1 MANKISVIIDV
12 AVDKGVTSLKKFR
25 TAIGEVDTASG
36 KMRAGFGVAK
46 ELITANAAEI
56 AMAAGSALVAFG
68 VKSVQAFQDTA
79 LAAGKFSDATGLA
92 VDDASR
98 FIEVAGDIGIEAGTV
113 ETALGKMNK
122 TLGGSPEL
130 FAELGVEIA
139 KTSTG
144 ATDVNG
150 TFLNV
155 VDRLNAIA
163 DPAER
168 ARVASQL
175 LGKGWQG
182 MAELIGQGSTALK
195 ASLAGVADAQ
205 VIDEEEQKKAE
216 KLRDSMDE
224 LKDRVERFSL
234 TLGESLVPALVEAAD
249 DVIWLTDKVGD
260 FNSAVEDATGND
272 LGGWADKLTSPV
284 NVATSAMDWF
294 TDAIGSNVSATD
306 GISYAWDYFTGNLED
321 GTTAIEY
328 GTKAADEMARIYGER
343 LTPRTNDVADA
354 TANAT
359 QKFQDAKTGFEAYYD
374 ALANEQAFSDLASSL
389 GEMQARLEDSSVS
402 AAEQAADLNAAKRAV
417 IDYADEVGGIP
428 TSTIT
433 KILTILDQGD
443 YRQAAEALARL
454 AAPRT
459 AQLNIQAAL
468 SIGGQRTGADL
479 RNAMEGRTA
488 GEAAGKA
495 AADAFTTGFNKGSK
509 SSSTG
514 GNTPRTPQEIMADWD
529 RVFASLYK
537 MGEWDLARYRA
548 TLQQRLGAYAKY
560 SDDYMRVWSELR
572 SLDEQEQARK
582 DAAAQAEQDRID
594 NAHTL
599 GELSDAEYI
608 ASLQNR
614 MAAYDRYSNEYVAIW
629 KTIQGLRQKEFDQQ
643 EAAAKAEQARLD
655 EAERAQQRLLDAE
668 QNRMSASRGN
678 ALGILTINVTNT
690 AADPQSVVR
699 AIEQARRLYGS
710 RWLAG

>member
-1 MANKISVIIDV
+1 MKAAGNVAFDSV
-12 AVDKGVTSLKKFR
+12 K
-25 TAIGEVDTASG
+25 
-36 KMRAGFGVAK
+36 
-46 ELITANAAEI
+46 ANAAQF
-56 AMAAGSALVAFG
+56 ALAAGSALVAFG

-79 LAAGKFSDATGLA
+79 LAAGQFSDATGLA
-92 VDDASR
+92 VDEASR
-98 FIEVAGDIGIEAGTV
+98 LIEVASDIGIEAGTV

-130 FAELGVEIA
+130 FTKLGVEIA

-155 VDRLNAIA
+155 VDRLNAIK

-175 LGKGWQG
+175 LGKGWQD

-195 ASLAGVADAQ
+195 ASLAGVGDAQ
-205 VIDEEEQKKAE
+205 VIDEGEEKKARE
-216 KLRDSMDE
+216 FRDRMDE
-224 LKDRVERFSL
+224 VKDRLHAISL
-234 TLGESLVPALVEAAD
+234 ELGESLVPALTQMAE
-249 DVIWLTDKVGD
+249 
-260 FNSAVEDATGND
+260 SAVPAAQAVAKVADAWMKFGN
-272 LGGWADKLTSPV
+272 AVKNT
-284 NVATSAMDWF
+284 AE
-294 TDAIGSNVSATD
+294 VSAEMYLQNGLTVDQLKEMGYSADEVSDALVKLGLSTVETTD
-306 GISYAWDYFTGNLED
+306 VT
-321 GTTAIEY
+321 
-328 GTKAADEMARIYGER
+328 DEMARIYGER

-417 IDYADEVGGIP
+417 IDYADKVGGIP

-495 AADAFTTGFNKGSK
+495 AADAFTAGFNKGSK

-514 GNTPRTPQEIMADWD
+514 GNTPRTAQEIMADWD
-529 RVFASLYK
+529 RVFASLYQ

-572 SLDEQEQARK
+572 SLDEQEQAWK